1 MQMRTGADRLR
12 HTLGFEGLGLM
23 ISIPLFSL
31 LAGQPA
37 DHLGPL
43 AIGLSLL
50 ATGWNYLY
58 NLLVDHWM
66 VRQLGRLEKRF
77 LERVL
82 QALLFELGLLLVA
95 LPLTALWLD
104 IGFSLFFV
112 LYAFGYN
119 LAYDHL
125 FQTAFTKHP
134 YRYTTIGTEEEIKGF
149 KKEDAEYFYR
159 K

>member
-12 HTLGFEGLGLM
+12 HTLGFEVLGMM
-23 ISIPLFSL
+23 ISVPLFSL
-31 LAGQPA
+31 LTGQPV

-66 VRQLGRLEKRF
+66 LRQLGRLEKR
-77 LERVL
+77 LIERVL
-82 QALLFELGLLLVA
+82 HALLFELGLLLVV
-95 LPLTALWLD
+95 LPLTALWLGISLWQALWLD

-112 LYAFGYN
+112 FYAFGYN

-125 FQTAFTKHP
+125 FPLPHQAS
-134 YRYTTIGTEEEIKGF
+134 
-149 KKEDAEYFYR
+149 
-159 K
+159 

>member
-82 QALLFELGLLLVA
+82 HALLFELGLLLVA
-95 LPLTALWLD
+95 LPLTALWLGISLWQALWLD

-112 LYAFGYN
+112 FYAFGYN

-125 FQTAFTKHP
+125 FPLPHQAS
-134 YRYTTIGTEEEIKGF
+134 
-149 KKEDAEYFYR
+149 
-159 K
+159 

>member
-12 HTLGFEGLGLM
+12 HTLGFEVLGMM
-23 ISIPLFSL
+23 ISVPLFSL
-31 LAGQPA
+31 LTGQPV

-66 VRQLGRLEKRF
+66 LRRLGRLEKR
-77 LERVL
+77 LIERVL
-82 QALLFELGLLLVA
+82 HALIFELGLLLVV
-95 LPLTALWLD
+95 LPLTALWLGISLWQALWLD

-119 LAYDHL
+119 LAYDRL
-125 FQTAFTKHP
+125 FP
-134 YRYTTIGTEEEIKGF
+134 LPVS
-149 KKEDAEYFYR
+149 
-159 K
+159 

>member
-1 MQMRTGADRLR
+1 MKMRTGADRLR

-31 LAGQPA
+31 LTGQPV

-66 VRQLGRLEKRF
+66 LRQLGRLEKR
-77 LERVL
+77 LIERVL
-82 QALLFELGLLLVA
+82 HALLFELGLLLVA
-95 LPLTALWLD
+95 LPLTALWLGISLWQVLWLD

-119 LAYDHL
+119 LAYDRL
-125 FQTAFTKHP
+125 FP
-134 YRYTTIGTEEEIKGF
+134 LPVS
-149 KKEDAEYFYR
+149 
-159 K
+159 

>member
-1 MQMRTGADRLR
+1 MKMRTGADRLR

-31 LAGQPA
+31 LTGQPV

-95 LPLTALWLD
+95 LPLTALWLGISLWQALWLD

-112 LYAFGYN
+112 FYAFCYN

-125 FQTAFTKHP
+125 FPLPHQAS
-134 YRYTTIGTEEEIKGF
+134 
-149 KKEDAEYFYR
+149 
-159 K
+159 

>member
-1 MQMRTGADRLR
+1 MKMRTGADRLR

-31 LAGQPA
+31 LTGQPV

-66 VRQLGRLEKRF
+66 LRQLGRLEKR
-77 LERVL
+77 LIERVL
-82 QALLFELGLLLVA
+82 HALIFELGLLLVA
-95 LPLTALWLD
+95 LPLTALWLGISLWQALWLD

-119 LAYDHL
+119 LAYDRL
-125 FQTAFTKHP
+125 FP
-134 YRYTTIGTEEEIKGF
+134 LPVS
-149 KKEDAEYFYR
+149 
-159 K
+159 

>member
-12 HTLGFEGLGLM
+12 HTLGFEVLGMM
-23 ISIPLFSL
+23 ISVPLFSL
-31 LAGQPA
+31 LTGQPV

-66 VRQLGRLEKRF
+66 LRQLGRLEKR
-77 LERVL
+77 LIERVL
-82 QALLFELGLLLVA
+82 HALIFELGLLLVA
-95 LPLTALWLD
+95 LPLTALWLGISLWQALWLD

-119 LAYDHL
+119 LAYDRL
-125 FQTAFTKHP
+125 FP
-134 YRYTTIGTEEEIKGF
+134 LPVS
-149 KKEDAEYFYR
+149 
-159 K
+159 

>member
-12 HTLGFEGLGLM
+12 HTLGFEVLGMM
-23 ISIPLFSL
+23 ISVPLFSL
-31 LAGQPA
+31 LTGQPV

-82 QALLFELGLLLVA
+82 HALLFELGLLLVA
-95 LPLTALWLD
+95 LPLTALWLGISLWQALWLD

-112 LYAFGYN
+112 FYAFGYN
-119 LAYDHL
+119 LAYDYL
-125 FQTAFTKHP
+125 FPLPHQAS
-134 YRYTTIGTEEEIKGF
+134 
-149 KKEDAEYFYR
+149 
-159 K
+159 

>member
-31 LAGQPA
+31 LTGQPV

-66 VRQLGRLEKRF
+66 VRQLGRLEKR
-77 LERVL
+77 LIERVL
-82 QALLFELGLLLVA
+82 HALLFELGLLLVA
-95 LPLTALWLD
+95 LPLTALWLGISLWQALWLD

-119 LAYDHL
+119 LAYDRL
-125 FQTAFTKHP
+125 FP
-134 YRYTTIGTEEEIKGF
+134 LPVS
-149 KKEDAEYFYR
+149 
-159 K
+159 

>member
-1 MQMRTGADRLR
+1 MKMRTGADRLR

-31 LAGQPA
+31 LTGQPV

-58 NLLVDHWM
+58 NLMVDHWM
-66 VRQLGRLEKRF
+66 LRRLGRLEKR
-77 LERVL
+77 LIERVL
-82 QALLFELGLLLVA
+82 HALLFELGLLLVV
-95 LPLTALWLD
+95 LPLTALWLGISLWQALWLD

-119 LAYDHL
+119 LAYDRL
-125 FQTAFTKHP
+125 FP
-134 YRYTTIGTEEEIKGF
+134 LPVS
-149 KKEDAEYFYR
+149 
-159 K
+159 

>member
-12 HTLGFEGLGLM
+12 HTLGFEVLGLM
-23 ISIPLFSL
+23 ISVPLFSL
-31 LAGQPA
+31 LTGQPV

-58 NLLVDHWM
+58 NLMVDHWM
-66 VRQLGRLEKRF
+66 LRQLGRLEKR
-77 LERVL
+77 LIERVL
-82 QALLFELGLLLVA
+82 HALIFELGLLLVA
-95 LPLTALWLD
+95 LPLTALWLGISLWQALWLD

-112 LYAFGYN
+112 FYAFCYN

-125 FQTAFTKHP
+125 FPLPHQAS
-134 YRYTTIGTEEEIKGF
+134 
-149 KKEDAEYFYR
+149 
-159 K
+159 

>member
-12 HTLGFEGLGLM
+12 HTLGFEVLGMM

-31 LAGQPA
+31 LTGQPV

-66 VRQLGRLEKRF
+66 LRQLGRLEKR
-77 LERVL
+77 LIERVL
-82 QALLFELGLLLVA
+82 HALIFELGLLLVA
-95 LPLTALWLD
+95 LPLTALWLGISLWQALWLD

-119 LAYDHL
+119 LAYDRL
-125 FQTAFTKHP
+125 FP
-134 YRYTTIGTEEEIKGF
+134 LPVS
-149 KKEDAEYFYR
+149 
-159 K
+159 

>member
-31 LAGQPA
+31 LTGQPV

-66 VRQLGRLEKRF
+66 LRQLGRLEKR
-77 LERVL
+77 LIERVL
-82 QALLFELGLLLVA
+82 HALIFELGLLLVA
-95 LPLTALWLD
+95 LPLTALWLGISLWQALWLD

-119 LAYDHL
+119 LAYDRL
-125 FQTAFTKHP
+125 FP
-134 YRYTTIGTEEEIKGF
+134 LPVS
-149 KKEDAEYFYR
+149 
-159 K
+159 

>member
-12 HTLGFEGLGLM
+12 HTLGFEVLGMM
-23 ISIPLFSL
+23 ISVPLFSL
-31 LAGQPA
+31 LTGQPV

-66 VRQLGRLEKRF
+66 LRQLGRLEKR
-77 LERVL
+77 LIERVL
-82 QALLFELGLLLVA
+82 HALLFELGLLLVV
-95 LPLTALWLD
+95 LPLTALWLGISLWQALWLD

-119 LAYDHL
+119 LAYGRL
-125 FQTAFTKHP
+125 FP
-134 YRYTTIGTEEEIKGF
+134 LPVS
-149 KKEDAEYFYR
+149 
-159 K
+159 

>member
-1 MQMRTGADRLR
+1 MKMRTGADRLR

-31 LAGQPA
+31 LTGQPV

-66 VRQLGRLEKRF
+66 LRQLGRLEKR
-77 LERVL
+77 LIERVL
-82 QALLFELGLLLVA
+82 HALIFELGLLLVA
-95 LPLTALWLD
+95 LPLTALWLGISLWQALWLD

-112 LYAFGYN
+112 FYAFCYN

-125 FQTAFTKHP
+125 FPLPHQAS
-134 YRYTTIGTEEEIKGF
+134 
-149 KKEDAEYFYR
+149 
-159 K
+159 

>member
-23 ISIPLFSL
+23 FSIPLFSL
-31 LAGQPA
+31 LTGQPV

-66 VRQLGRLEKRF
+66 LRQLGRLEKR
-77 LERVL
+77 LIEQVL
-82 QALLFELGLLLVA
+82 HALLFELGLLLVV
-95 LPLTALWLD
+95 LPLTALWLGISLWQALWLD

-119 LAYDHL
+119 LAYDRL
-125 FQTAFTKHP
+125 FP
-134 YRYTTIGTEEEIKGF
+134 LPVS
-149 KKEDAEYFYR
+149 
-159 K
+159 

>member
-31 LAGQPA
+31 LTGQPV

-58 NLLVDHWM
+58 NLMVDHWM
-66 VRQLGRLEKRF
+66 VRQLGRLEKRLF
-77 LERVL
+77 ERVL
-82 QALLFELGLLLVA
+82 HALLFELGLLLVA
-95 LPLTALWLD
+95 LPLTALWLGISLWQALWLD

-119 LAYDHL
+119 LADDHL
-125 FQTAFTKHP
+125 FPPPRQAS
-134 YRYTTIGTEEEIKGF
+134 
-149 KKEDAEYFYR
+149 
-159 K
+159 

>member
-31 LAGQPA
+31 LTGQPV

-66 VRQLGRLEKRF
+66 LRQLGRLEKR
-77 LERVL
+77 LIERVL
-82 QALLFELGLLLVA
+82 HALLFELGLLLVA
-95 LPLTALWLD
+95 LPLTALWLGISLWQALWLD

-119 LAYDHL
+119 LAYDRL
-125 FQTAFTKHP
+125 FP
-134 YRYTTIGTEEEIKGF
+134 LPVS
-149 KKEDAEYFYR
+149 
-159 K
+159 

>member
-1 MQMRTGADRLR
+1 MKMRTGTDRLR

-23 ISIPLFSL
+23 ISVPLFSL
-31 LAGQPA
+31 LTGQPV

-95 LPLTALWLD
+95 LPLTALWLGISLWQALWLD

-112 LYAFGYN
+112 FYAFGYN

-125 FQTAFTKHP
+125 FPLPHQAS
-134 YRYTTIGTEEEIKGF
+134 
-149 KKEDAEYFYR
+149 
-159 K
+159 

>member
-1 MQMRTGADRLR
+1 MKMRTGADRLR
-12 HTLGFEGLGLM
+12 HTLGFEVLGMM
-23 ISIPLFSL
+23 ISVPLFSL
-31 LAGQPA
+31 LTGQPV

-66 VRQLGRLEKRF
+66 LRQLGRLEKR
-77 LERVL
+77 LIERVL
-82 QALLFELGLLLVA
+82 HALIFELGLLLVV
-95 LPLTALWLD
+95 LPLTALWLGISLWQALWLD

-119 LAYDHL
+119 LAYDRL
-125 FQTAFTKHP
+125 FPLPHQAS
-134 YRYTTIGTEEEIKGF
+134 
-149 KKEDAEYFYR
+149 
-159 K
+159 

>member
-1 MQMRTGADRLR
+1 MKMRTGADRLR

-23 ISIPLFSL
+23 MSIPLFSL
-31 LAGQPA
+31 LTGQPV

-58 NLLVDHWM
+58 NLMVDHWM
-66 VRQLGRLEKRF
+66 LRRLGRLEKR
-77 LERVL
+77 LIERVL
-82 QALLFELGLLLVA
+82 HALLFELGLLLVV
-95 LPLTALWLD
+95 LPLTALWLGISLWQALWLD

-119 LAYDHL
+119 LAYDRL
-125 FQTAFTKHP
+125 FPLPHQAS
-134 YRYTTIGTEEEIKGF
+134 
-149 KKEDAEYFYR
+149 
-159 K
+159 

>member
-12 HTLGFEGLGLM
+12 HTLGFEVLGMM
-23 ISIPLFSL
+23 ISVPLFSL
-31 LAGQPA
+31 LTGQPV

-66 VRQLGRLEKRF
+66 LRQLGRLEKR
-77 LERVL
+77 LIERVL
-82 QALLFELGLLLVA
+82 HALLFELGLLLVA
-95 LPLTALWLD
+95 LPLTALWLGISLWQALWLD

-112 LYAFGYN
+112 FYAFGYN
-119 LAYDHL
+119 LAYDRL
-125 FQTAFTKHP
+125 FP
-134 YRYTTIGTEEEIKGF
+134 LPVS
-149 KKEDAEYFYR
+149 
-159 K
+159 

>member
-12 HTLGFEGLGLM
+12 HTLGFEVLGLM
-23 ISIPLFSL
+23 ISVPLFSL
-31 LAGQPA
+31 LTGQPV

-66 VRQLGRLEKRF
+66 LRQLGRLEKR
-77 LERVL
+77 LIERVL
-82 QALLFELGLLLVA
+82 HALLFELGLLLVV
-95 LPLTALWLD
+95 LPLTALWLGISLWQALWLD

-112 LYAFGYN
+112 FYAFCYN

-125 FQTAFTKHP
+125 FPLPHQAS
-134 YRYTTIGTEEEIKGF
+134 
-149 KKEDAEYFYR
+149 
-159 K
+159 

>member
-12 HTLGFEGLGLM
+12 HTLGFELLGLM
-23 ISIPLFSL
+23 MSIPLFSL
-31 LAGQPA
+31 LTGQPV

-66 VRQLGRLEKRF
+66 LRQLGRLEKRF

-82 QALLFELGLLLVA
+82 HALLFELGLLLVA
-95 LPLTALWLD
+95 LPLTALWLGISLWQALWLD

-112 LYAFGYN
+112 FYAFGYN

-125 FQTAFTKHP
+125 FPLPHQAS
-134 YRYTTIGTEEEIKGF
+134 
-149 KKEDAEYFYR
+149 
-159 K
+159 

>member
-12 HTLGFEGLGLM
+12 HTLGFEVLGMM
-23 ISIPLFSL
+23 ISVPLFSL
-31 LAGQPA
+31 LTGQPV

-58 NLLVDHWM
+58 NLMVDHWM
-66 VRQLGRLEKRF
+66 LRQLGRLEKR
-77 LERVL
+77 LIERVL
-82 QALLFELGLLLVA
+82 HALLFELGLLLVA
-95 LPLTALWLD
+95 LPLTALWLGISLWQALWLD

-112 LYAFGYN
+112 FYAFGYN

-125 FQTAFTKHP
+125 FPLPHQAS
-134 YRYTTIGTEEEIKGF
+134 
-149 KKEDAEYFYR
+149 
-159 K
+159 

>member
-31 LAGQPA
+31 LTGQPV

-66 VRQLGRLEKRF
+66 LRQLGRLEKRF

-82 QALLFELGLLLVA
+82 HALLFELGLLLVA
-95 LPLTALWLD
+95 LPLTALWLGISLWQALWLD

-112 LYAFGYN
+112 FYAFCYN
-119 LAYDHL
+119 LAYDYL
-125 FQTAFTKHP
+125 FPLPHQAS
-134 YRYTTIGTEEEIKGF
+134 
-149 KKEDAEYFYR
+149 
-159 K
+159 

>member
-12 HTLGFEGLGLM
+12 HTLGFEVLGMM
-23 ISIPLFSL
+23 ISVPLFSL
-31 LAGQPA
+31 LTGQPV

-66 VRQLGRLEKRF
+66 LRQLGRLEKR
-77 LERVL
+77 LIERVL
-82 QALLFELGLLLVA
+82 HALLFELGLLLVV
-95 LPLTALWLD
+95 LPLTALWLGISLWQALWLD

-119 LAYDHL
+119 LAYDRL
-125 FQTAFTKHP
+125 FPLPAS
-134 YRYTTIGTEEEIKGF
+134 
-149 KKEDAEYFYR
+149 
-159 K
+159 

>member
-12 HTLGFEGLGLM
+12 HTLGFEVLGMM
-23 ISIPLFSL
+23 ISVPLFSL
-31 LAGQPA
+31 LTGQPV

-58 NLLVDHWM
+58 NLMVDHWM
-66 VRQLGRLEKRF
+66 LRQLGRLEKR
-77 LERVL
+77 LIERVL
-82 QALLFELGLLLVA
+82 HALLFELGLLLVV
-95 LPLTALWLD
+95 LPLTALWLGISLWQALWLD

-119 LAYDHL
+119 LAYDRL
-125 FQTAFTKHP
+125 FP
-134 YRYTTIGTEEEIKGF
+134 LPVS
-149 KKEDAEYFYR
+149 
-159 K
+159 

>member
-31 LAGQPA
+31 LTGQPA

-66 VRQLGRLEKRF
+66 VRQLGRLEKR
-77 LERVL
+77 LIERVL
-82 QALLFELGLLLVA
+82 HALLFELCLLLVA

-112 LYAFGYN
+112 FYAFCYN
-119 LAYDHL
+119 LAYDYL
-125 FQTAFTKHP
+125 FPLPHQAS
-134 YRYTTIGTEEEIKGF
+134 
-149 KKEDAEYFYR
+149 
-159 K
+159 

>member
-31 LAGQPA
+31 LTGQPV

-58 NLLVDHWM
+58 NLMVDHWM
-66 VRQLGRLEKRF
+66 VRQLGRLEKRLF
-77 LERVL
+77 ERVL
-82 QALLFELGLLLVA
+82 HALLFELGLLLVA
-95 LPLTALWLD
+95 LPLTALWLGISLWQALWLD

-125 FQTAFTKHP
+125 FPPPRQAS
-134 YRYTTIGTEEEIKGF
+134 
-149 KKEDAEYFYR
+149 
-159 K
+159 